1 MDDLIR
7 FLDMGGYGRFI
18 WPAYGMTILAM
29 IALAAGSLCALHR
42 HRRELTALQN
52 IPSQTGR
59 DTL

>member
-29 IALAAGSLCALHR
+29 IALAAGSLCAL
-42 HRRELTALQN
+42 RRRQREITALRKTS
-52 IPSQTGR
+52 SQAGR

>member
-29 IALAAGSLCALHR
+29 IALAAGSLCALR
-42 HRRELTALQN
+42 RRRREFATLRNA
-52 IPSQTGR
+52 SGRTGR
-59 DTL
+59 DRP

>member
-29 IALAAGSLCALHR
+29 IALAAGSLCALR
-42 HRRELTALQN
+42 RRRREFAALRN
-52 IPSQTGR
+52 IPGQTGR
-59 DTL
+59 DRP

>member
-29 IALAAGSLCALHR
+29 IALTAASLRAL
-42 HRRELTALQN
+42 RRRKREFAALRN
-52 IPSQTGR
+52 TTGR
-59 DTL
+59 DAL